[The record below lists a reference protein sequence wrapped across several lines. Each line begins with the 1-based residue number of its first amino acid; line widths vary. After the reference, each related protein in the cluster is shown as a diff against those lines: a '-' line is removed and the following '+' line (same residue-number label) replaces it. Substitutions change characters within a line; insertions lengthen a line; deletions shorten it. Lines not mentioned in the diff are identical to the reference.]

1 MKIRRAQAKT
11 GFAPHN
17 AYSIDATKAAF
28 HACKEKN
35 IKNVF
40 VTMWGDNGAECSKFG
55 LLPSLYYAAQ
65 AARGTEDI
73 ETIKNGFSEKF
84 GIAFDDFMLADLPGT
99 A

>member
-40 VTMWGDNGAECSKFG
+40 VTMWGDNGAECS
-55 LLPSLYYAAQ
+55 
-65 AARGTEDI
+65 
-73 ETIKNGFSEKF
+73 
-84 GIAFDDFMLADLPGT
+84 
-99 A
+99 